1 MGSSQKAT
9 LLGSIPFGTAI
20 AQNDDFFG
28 TDIVI
33 PLDGNY
39 GKKLIIQGVF
49 TSSKVL
55 EITLNGSDFVS
66 AGSKSTL
73 WQEEV
78 FVYDGDILNFRCPD
92 GGGVTV
98 SFFRVDL
105 VD

>member
-1 MGSSQKAT
+1 MGSSTKAT
-9 LLGSIPFGTAI
+9 LLGSIPTGTAI
-20 AQNDDFFG
+20 AQNIEFFG
-28 TDIVI
+28 SDIVI
-33 PLDGNY
+33 PLKGAY
-39 GKKLIIQGVF
+39 GKKLVIQGVF

-66 AGSKSTL
+66 TGSKQTL

-78 FVYDGDILNFRCPD
+78 FVYDGDILNFKCPD
-92 GGGVTV
+92 AGGVTI